1 MIKTSYATFISAIC
15 MIFITWFFSK
25 SMENTWA
32 ENKVLKERIS
42 ELETRYTNKISYN
55 VIKVSGSFEIP
66 LAISKNIKKFDG
78 FIALGCIIKGQT
90 THNQLISQAIFN
102 GLINLMIKN
111 NKPIANAI
119 LTTDSTSQAKQRIK
133 KKSLEAVKAIKSFI

>member
-1 MIKTSYATFISAIC
+1 MKKKKILIVA
-15 MIFITWFFSK
+15 SK
-25 SMENTWA
+25 YYSNIID
-32 ENKVLKERIS
+32 LKLKIVCD
-42 ELETRYTNKISYN
+42 LLKKNKISYN
-55 VIKVSGSFEIP
+55 VIKVSGSFEIH
-66 LAISKNIKKFDG
+66 LAISKNIKKYDG

-90 THNQLISQAIFN
+90 AHNQLISQAIFN

>member
-1 MIKTSYATFISAIC
+1 MKKKKILIVTSKYYSNIID
-15 MIFITWFFSK
+15 
-25 SMENTWA
+25 
-32 ENKVLKERIS
+32 LKLKIVCD
-42 ELETRYTNKISYN
+42 LLKKNKISYN

-90 THNQLISQAIFN
+90 AHNQLISQAIFN

>member
-1 MIKTSYATFISAIC
+1 MKKKKILIVA
-15 MIFITWFFSK
+15 SK
-25 SMENTWA
+25 YYSNIID
-32 ENKVLKERIS
+32 LKLKIVCD
-42 ELETRYTNKISYN
+42 LLKKNKISYN

-66 LAISKNIKKFDG
+66 LAISKNIKKYDG

-90 THNQLISQAIFN
+90 AHNQLISQAIFN

>member
-1 MIKTSYATFISAIC
+1 MKKKKILIVA
-15 MIFITWFFSK
+15 SK
-25 SMENTWA
+25 YYSNIID
-32 ENKVLKERIS
+32 LKLKIVCD
-42 ELETRYTNKISYN
+42 LLKKNKISYN

>member
-1 MIKTSYATFISAIC
+1 MKKKKILIVA
-15 MIFITWFFSK
+15 SK
-25 SMENTWA
+25 YYSNIID
-32 ENKVLKERIS
+32 LKLKIVCD
-42 ELETRYTNKISYN
+42 LLKKNKISYN

-90 THNQLISQAIFN
+90 AHNQFISQAIFN

>member
-1 MIKTSYATFISAIC
+1 MKKKKILIVA
-15 MIFITWFFSK
+15 SK
-25 SMENTWA
+25 YYSNIID
-32 ENKVLKERIS
+32 LKLKIVCD
-42 ELETRYTNKISYN
+42 LLKKNKISYN

-102 GLINLMIKN
+102 GLISLMIKN

>member
-1 MIKTSYATFISAIC
+1 MKKKKILIVA
-15 MIFITWFFSK
+15 SK
-25 SMENTWA
+25 YYSNIID
-32 ENKVLKERIS
+32 LKLKIVCD
-42 ELETRYTNKISYN
+42 LLKKNKISYN

-119 LTTDSTSQAKQRIK
+119 LTTDSTSQPKQRIK

>member
-1 MIKTSYATFISAIC
+1 MKKKKILIVA
-15 MIFITWFFSK
+15 SK
-25 SMENTWA
+25 YYSNIID
-32 ENKVLKERIS
+32 LKLKIVCDS
-42 ELETRYTNKISYN
+42 LKKNKISYN

-66 LAISKNIKKFDG
+66 LAISKNIKKYDG

-90 THNQLISQAIFN
+90 AHNQLISQAIFN

>member
-1 MIKTSYATFISAIC
+1 MKKKKILIVA
-15 MIFITWFFSK
+15 SK
-25 SMENTWA
+25 YYSNIID
-32 ENKVLKERIS
+32 LKLKIVCD
-42 ELETRYTNKISYN
+42 LLKKNKISYN

-90 THNQLISQAIFN
+90 AHNQLISQAIFN

>member
-1 MIKTSYATFISAIC
+1 MKKKKILIVA
-15 MIFITWFFSK
+15 SK
-25 SMENTWA
+25 YYSNIID
-32 ENKVLKERIS
+32 LKLKIVCD
-42 ELETRYTNKISYN
+42 LLKKNKISYN

-78 FIALGCIIKGQT
+78 FIALGCVIKGQT

>member
-1 MIKTSYATFISAIC
+1 MKKKKILIVA
-15 MIFITWFFSK
+15 SK
-25 SMENTWA
+25 YYSNIID
-32 ENKVLKERIS
+32 LKLKIVCD
-42 ELETRYTNKISYN
+42 LLKKNKISYN
-55 VIKVSGSFEIP
+55 VIKVSGSVEIP
-66 LAISKNIKKFDG
+66 LAISKNIKKYDG

-90 THNQLISQAIFN
+90 AHNQLISQAIFN
-102 GLINLMIKN
+102 GLISLMIKN